1 MSTFLTTT
9 AYVSSDTHAVAS
21 SKLYLIEADVT
32 ALTAL
37 SNYRPSRDPVIFAS
51 GAHSWVSGYTQRGPD
66 GNVVSVST
74 TPTMTIAEA
83 ASVPISKCR
92 SVTFTAVVDQG
103 WASMVG
109 TILGP
114 QEGGFLLIFPIFTRL
129 VYNAATGEIRHRVDV
144 TVQEGAE
151 RDDDRKLD
159 EDALRDARYL
169 MGDTGDELA
178 VLRSDRPLPIGRAFR
193 VDTGTRELVAQP
205 DRDLPDRPWL
215 TAR

>member
-1 MSTFLTTT
+1 MSTFVSTT
-9 AYVSSDTHAVAS
+9 AYVSSDSHAFAT
-21 SKLYLIEADVT
+21 SKLFLIESDVT
-32 ALTAL
+32 ALAAL
-37 SNYRPSRDPVIFAS
+37 SNYRPRREPVIFDS
-51 GAHSWVSGYTQRGPD
+51 GAHAWVSGYTQRGPD
-66 GNVVSVST
+66 GNVVSVSPT
-74 TPTMTIAEA
+74 ATMTIAEA
-83 ASVPISKCR
+83 ASVPISKCH

-114 QEGGFLLIFPIFTRL
+114 QEGGFLMIIPIFPRL
-129 VYNAATGEIRHRVDV
+129 VYDAATGEIRHRVDV
-144 TVQEGAE
+144 AVQEGAE
-151 RDDDRKLD
+151 RDDDAKLD

-215 TAR
+215 RAR